1 MATISFDEKV
11 VVTDPEMVEKMKR
24 DIEGEKN
31 GRLTVR
37 DSSGAAWCKR
47 TIDPRYGD
55 PDTAR
60 EMIIDEIVDRLAELE
75 DKIENGTLV
84 EATIVT
90 GFVNNF
96 IDYLLKSEAE
106 CADTERENIEVCIYQ
121 EIFQVFGRK
130 VEKQLGIKV
139 FEEDGENGN

>member
-1 MATISFDEKV
+1 ME
-11 VVTDPEMVEKMKR
+11 
-24 DIEGEKN
+24 
-31 GRLTVR
+31 RLT
-37 DSSGAAWCKR
+37 DKLNELNANGKLEYNDYSMLF
-47 TIDPRYGD
+47 D
-55 PDTAR
+55 
-60 EMIIDEIVDRLAELE
+60 LASELE
-75 DKIENGTLV
+75 ETRDKIENGTLV

-90 GFVNNF
+90 DFVNSF

-106 CADTERENIEVCIYQ
+106 CGDTERENIEACIYQ